1 MSREMEPFGVRV
13 NCVAPGLT
21 QTRAVDHFL
30 ESLRTVER
38 MPEEQ
43 VRAFEAT
50 MAQPEDIA
58 PIVVY
63 LASDASKEITGF
75 TFQMDRQSVSVMR
88 PILKP
93 TRQTEKERW
102 DVDDL
107 AAVAPEMIAQAMG
120 VTEASREW
128 P

>member
-1 MSREMEPFGVRV
+1 
-13 NCVAPGLT
+13 
-21 QTRAVDHFL
+21 
-30 ESLRTVER
+30 
-38 MPEEQ
+38 
-43 VRAFEAT
+43 
-50 MAQPEDIA
+50 
-58 PIVVY
+58 
-63 LASDASKEITGF
+63 
-75 TFQMDRQSVSVMR
+75 MR